1 MKEKMGI
8 SAGTDVIKE
17 EDKEQIIAWAMKE
30 ANPLYPV
37 PAVWDHDDFAKLL
50 TTLASA

>member
-8 SAGTDVIKE
+8 TKGTSVIKD
-17 EDKEQIIAWAMKE
+17 EDREQIIAWAMKE

-37 PAVWDHDDFAKLL
+37 PVVWGHDDFEKLL
-50 TTLASA
+50 DKLAK